1 MSATYKILGQAAPAN
16 TSNATIY
23 TVPSA
28 TYSVTSTIHIC
39 NVTGVAA
46 TASIYTVRSG
56 ETASNANAIAR
67 TISIPGNGFL
77 SMTIGATLG
86 AGEFIVVN
94 SGTANSL
101 TFTVFGSEVD

>member
-16 TSNATIY
+16 TNNATIY
-23 TVPSA
+23 TVPA
-28 TYSVTSTIHIC
+28 LTYAVTSTIHIA
-39 NVTGVAA
+39 NVTGIAA
-46 TASIYTVRSG
+46 NASVYTVRSG
-56 ETASNANAIAR
+56 QTASNSNAIAR
-67 TISIPGNGFL
+67 TVSVPGNGFL